1 MKILLLATAY
11 NSLTQRTHL
20 ELAYRGDQ
28 VSIELGL
35 NDEVMIEAVELYQPD
50 LIIAPMLKQII
61 PEAIWRHHVCII
73 LHPGIKGDRGPS
85 ALDWAIANQVESWG
99 VTALQANG
107 EMDAGDIWASVNFP
121 MQPMSKSCL
130 YRSQVTQAAIQAILQ
145 TVERFESGTFTPE
158 PLDYT
163 KSDV

>member
-50 LIIAPMLKQII
+50 LIIAPMLKQVINVSLS
-61 PEAIWRHHVCII
+61 R
-73 LHPGIKGDRGPS
+73 R
-85 ALDWAIANQVESWG
+85 
-99 VTALQANG
+99 
-107 EMDAGDIWASVNFP
+107 
-121 MQPMSKSCL
+121 
-130 YRSQVTQAAIQAILQ
+130 
-145 TVERFESGTFTPE
+145 
-158 PLDYT
+158 
-163 KSDV
+163 